1 MRANHSLLCILVATA
16 AVAQTPT
23 GNTDFLRGEN
33 EIWSCKLQEQLN
45 EGCPSSDDEVT
56 RRALLPR
63 EPEDVPDH
71 SPSTCTCNNIYFN
84 IWSACALTNENT
96 HTLPSLRE
104 WSDTCRKAGLD
115 YKNNL
120 EPSGNRLEG
129 VWIPPW
135 ARLPVLGDTFDVM
148 KAVVVA
154 SPPDWRLVHILAP
167 ILSCVATLLMVGIVY
182 FTVTRNRRKGPW
194 FGKFS
199 FPRPSLRPVRYEAPK
214 DDWVIDQQED
224 TFDRRQEG
232 RTDVG
237 ASRSS
242 LSLDA
247 DYRQNNHSAKGP
259 YLGQASNS
267 KNASKKNVLKKL
279 KHSASNPDLEKNAS
293 TSTIASAVR
302 PPAIDLTLANNPAL
316 ASPPLASKWSDT
328 DSLRTAPQQAKR
340 LPGTATF
347 NALVNQVR
355 IPFGRPHRLQH
366 VAPDP
371 RFQLDDYNASPPAS
385 RKPTY
390 DQTIAGILAN
400 TGRSGLEAARR
411 PDARAAN
418 EERQSLITDED
429 RTSNHVFLISKQ
441 PGEDF
446 SVGSDQG
453 QRSEAMSSRQVHSD
467 IQIQSP
473 TETTRESWRPNGQPQ
488 EQREKPAPVPP
499 MPRYP
504 PPVPPS
510 RSHSNTAYPLAN
522 VPDDVDKLPKSS
534 GASSTREASESQSPP
549 SVGLIPAPFRGYAY
563 TPDRYPTPDAS
574 PSGSTRYRPL
584 PSPESYFEVLP
595 QSERKK
601 QKNRA
606 APHEGGD
613 EVHVQPVREETLR
626 QRPLPLD
633 PPPPA
638 PVRHNSPYISSGNH
652 YSARRL
658 PVPPTSPPMHD
669 RTLSSASSTSS
680 SLGEGVRHWRG
691 PSDEDASSFYLS
703 PSSPPMH
710 LRTLSQENAYRR

>member
-16 AVAQTPT
+16 VVAQTPT

-33 EIWSCKLQEQLN
+33 EYGRVNCKSSLTRDLSCLESLKTFQIIRLLLAPGMDNVEI
-45 EGCPSSDDEVT
+45 EGMLKAD
-56 RRALLPR
+56 LL
-63 EPEDVPDH
+63 D
-71 SPSTCTCNNIYFN
+71 SNNIYFN

-129 VWIPPW
+129 
-135 ARLPVLGDTFDVM
+135 
-148 KAVVVA
+148 AVVVA

-167 ILSCVATLLMVGIVY
+167 ILSCVATLLLVGIVY
-182 FTVTRNRRKGPW
+182 FAVTRNRRKGPW

-224 TFDRRQEG
+224 IFDLRQEG

-293 TSTIASAVR
+293 TSTIASVVR

-446 SVGSDQG
+446 SIGSHQG

-473 TETTRESWRPNGQPQ
+473 TESTRESWRPNGHPQ
-488 EQREKPAPVPP
+488 EQKREKPAPVPP

-522 VPDDVDKLPKSS
+522 VPDDVDKPPKSS
-534 GASSTREASESQSPP
+534 GSSSTREASESQSPP
-549 SVGLIPAPFRGYAY
+549 SVELIPAPFRGYAY

-606 APHEGGD
+606 AARDGGD
-613 EVHVQPVREETLR
+613 EVHVQPVREETPR

-638 PVRHNSPYISSGNH
+638 PVRQNSPYIPSGNH

-669 RTLSSASSTSS
+669 PTLSSASSTSS

-710 LRTLSQENAYRR
+710 LRTLSQENAHHR